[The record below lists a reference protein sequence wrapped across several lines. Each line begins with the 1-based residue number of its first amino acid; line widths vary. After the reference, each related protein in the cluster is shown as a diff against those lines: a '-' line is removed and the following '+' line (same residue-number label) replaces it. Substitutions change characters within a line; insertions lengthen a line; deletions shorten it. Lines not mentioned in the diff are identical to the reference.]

1 MLFTSLKEYW
11 VLFINFKDATS
22 TKNPLFFAFFSVD
35 IHLEKYHGAKSCVAY
50 LFLSLEAVSRDM
62 EHGAFNLIIVEL
74 MMRS

>member
-1 MLFTSLKEYW
+1 MLSSFYYTLKMQHQQKTRSF
-11 VLFINFKDATS
+11 L
-22 TKNPLFFAFFSVD
+22 LFFGRYPSR
-35 IHLEKYHGAKSCVAY
+35 EYHGAKSCVAY